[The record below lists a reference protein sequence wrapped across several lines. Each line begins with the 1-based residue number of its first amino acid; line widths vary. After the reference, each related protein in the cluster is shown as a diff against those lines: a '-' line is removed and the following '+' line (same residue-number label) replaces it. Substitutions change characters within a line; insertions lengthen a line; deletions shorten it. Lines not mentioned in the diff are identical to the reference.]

1 MIDIRISLAVF
12 ALLVALGM
20 ALLGQ
25 HSVTLPAVD
34 LQPGLSFSTHCQ
46 TSGNNHSNKLVAY
59 INDKQVAN
67 KLGTLLCN
75 NNVVAKQYGA
85 VDVYW
90 STGEDQVLQ
99 FIGKGIADLALVKKN
114 LMDAIKAETTYGY
127 EEVGSYPDYTAYL
140 ISLREKPVISKEYL
154 LGKRIG
160 LVDYPTSRSGHIIP
174 IRMMKSL
181 GLSPTNLDIKFASN
195 HAELRELLTSGQVDL
210 ISTYW
215 QETDQDTLFK
225 NYITPIDEQIK
236 GSTWYLKM
244 DTENVDLYCAIQSI
258 LATIATQTNS
268 SYFKQLTLT
277 SSCHDN
283 KQNTN

>member
-1 MIDIRISLAVF
+1 MAV
-12 ALLVALGM
+12 
-20 ALLGQ
+20 LGQ
-25 HSVTLPAVD
+25 KSVTLSKATIE
-34 LQPGLSFSTHCQ
+34 PGLSFSIHCQ
-46 TSGNNHSNKLVAY
+46 TQGNNQSTKLIAY
-59 INDKQVAN
+59 INDQQVAN
-67 KLGTLLCN
+67 KLSRLLCSN
-75 NNVVAKQYGA
+75 SVVAKQYGA

-99 FIGKGIADLALVKKN
+99 FTGKGIADLALVKKN
-114 LMDAIKAETTYGY
+114 LMDAVKAETTYGY

-181 GLSPTNLDIKFASN
+181 GLSPNNLHIQFASN

-244 DTENVDLYCAIQSI
+244 DTDNVDLYCAIQQV
-258 LATIATQTNS
+258 LATIAKQTQS

-277 SSCHDN
+277 GNCDEN
-283 KQNTN
+283 LNTAN